1 MELWNSAWTLQSPAD
16 GRLKMEKVI
25 VLKGRPAYG
34 GIAKGT
40 AMCCP
45 NSIQGWAGVEAMTG
59 KIIEKGHVH
68 EGESFDGKIL
78 VLPTSKGSC
87 GWSGLFQGP
96 LDLAGIRPA
105 GWVVK
110 YADSKVG
117 VAAVITD
124 RPMVCDFEEDIFE
137 FIKDGDM
144 VEVNGDTGEV
154 TIRRDV
160 QD

>member
-1 MELWNSAWTLQSPAD
+1 MGDT
-16 GRLKMEKVI
+16 I
-25 VLKGRPAYG
+25 VLKARPAYPG
-34 GIAKGT
+34 TAKGY

-45 NSIQGWAGVEAMTG
+45 NSIQGWAGVEAATG

-78 VLPTSKGSC
+78 VIPTSKGSC

-96 LDLAGIRPA
+96 LDISGIRPA

-117 VAAVITD
+117 VAAVIVD
-124 RPMVCDFEEDIFE
+124 RPMVADFSEDIFKY
-137 FIKDGDM
+137 IHDGDFLT
-144 VEVNGDTGEV
+144 VDGDNGVV
-154 TIRRDV
+154 TIERNDTAE
-160 QD
+160 QGTTT

>member
-1 MELWNSAWTLQSPAD
+1 MAKT
-16 GRLKMEKVI
+16 I
-25 VLKGRPAYG
+25 VLKGRPAY
-34 GIAKGT
+34 KGVAEGY

-45 NSIQGWAGVEAMTG
+45 NSIQGWAGVEAKTG

-78 VLPTSKGSC
+78 VIPTSKGSC

-96 LDLAGIRPA
+96 MDLSGIRPA

-117 VAAVITD
+117 VAAVLVGS
-124 RPMVCDFEEDIFE
+124 PMVADFQEDIFAYIE
-137 FIKDGDM
+137 DGDY
-144 VEVNGDTGEV
+144 VVVDGDNGTV
-154 TIRRDV
+154 TITKKD
-160 QD
+160 

>member
-1 MELWNSAWTLQSPAD
+1 MGKT
-16 GRLKMEKVI
+16 I
-25 VLKGRPAYG
+25 VLKGRGAYRG
-34 GIAKGT
+34 VAEGY

-45 NSIQGWAGVEAMTG
+45 NSIQGWAGVEAKTG

-78 VLPTSKGSC
+78 VIPTSKGSC

-96 LDLAGIRPA
+96 MDLSGVRPA

-117 VAAVITD
+117 VAAVLVGS
-124 RPMVCDFEEDIFE
+124 PMVADFEEDIFQYIE
-137 FIKDGDM
+137 DGDY
-144 VEVNGDTGEV
+144 VVVNGDEGIV
-154 TIRRDV
+154 TVTKKD
-160 QD
+160 